1 MPNSNN
7 VENTQPARVTTV
19 LLALFVVFLWATSWV
34 LIKMGLQEIPALT
47 FAGLRYGLAFL
58 FLLPF
63 AMRIQRR
70 PSAVRLTRQ
79 MWGQLIILGL
89 LLYALTQG
97 AVFLALAYL
106 PAVTTNLLWSFSTVV
121 VALFG
126 VVWLAEHPTRFQWS
140 GIVLATLGALIYF
153 YPVSLPQGY
162 QVGLAVSV
170 IGVLAN
176 AGSVIFGRKI
186 NRARE
191 LHPLLVTAASM
202 GIGALVLLTA
212 GIAMQ
217 GLPSIGLT
225 GWVIIAWLALVNTA
239 VAFTLWNYTL
249 QTLSATESSIINGTM
264 LIWIPILAVVFLD
277 EQVTGKELLG
287 LIAAGI
293 GTLIVQLRS
302 PATLQ
307 RIIRGR
313 R

>member
-225 GWVIIAWLALVNTA
+225 SWVIIAWLALVNTA

-302 PATLQ
+302 PATFQ

>member
-70 PSAVRLTRQ
+70 PSAVRLTRH

-153 YPVSLPQGY
+153 YPASLPQGY

-302 PATLQ
+302 PATFQ

>member
-225 GWVIIAWLALVNTA
+225 SWVIIAWLALVNTA

>member
-70 PSAVRLTRQ
+70 PSAVRLTRH

-153 YPVSLPQGY
+153 YPASLPQGY

>member
-70 PSAVRLTRQ
+70 PSAVRLTRH

-106 PAVTTNLLWSFSTVV
+106 PAVTANLLWSFSTVV

-277 EQVTGKELLG
+277 ERVTGKELLG

-302 PATLQ
+302 PATFQ

>member
-70 PSAVRLTRQ
+70 PSAVRLTRH

-302 PATLQ
+302 PATFQ